1 MNGLNNLKT
10 NKIMK
15 NIKTFGSLFL
25 AMVSCFTIGLYA
37 ASEFKYNN
45 PIEIHKWIIT
55 SIFGLVFLGYF
66 LQLFKN
72 K

>member
-1 MNGLNNLKT
+1 MEE
-10 NKIMK
+10 
-15 NIKTFGSLFL
+15 NIKIFGSLFL

-45 PIEIHKWIIT
+45 PIEIHRWVMT
-55 SIFGLVFLGYF
+55 SLFGLAFLGYF
-66 LQLFKN
+66 LKQFKN